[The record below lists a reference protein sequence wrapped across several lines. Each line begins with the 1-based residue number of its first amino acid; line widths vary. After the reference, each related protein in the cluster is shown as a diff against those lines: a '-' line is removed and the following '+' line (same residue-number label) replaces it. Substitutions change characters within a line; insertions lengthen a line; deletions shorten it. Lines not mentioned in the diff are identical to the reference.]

1 MKVLLWENLH
11 GAEDDWVD
19 GFRVISLVLT
29 LKWNVMTS
37 SNSNILFGELV
48 S

>member
-1 MKVLLWENLH
+1 MQVLLWENLY

-19 GFRVISLVLT
+19 GFRVNSLVLT

-37 SNSNILFGELV
+37 GNSNILSGELV